1 MPRAYVLA
9 AGSMLD
15 MPLLLLD
22 LDNTLLPRD
31 AAFRAWAEG
40 FLAENGL
47 PAGDLDWLVMLDGS
61 GYVPRS
67 TVLGAAKRRYG
78 IDRSVDSLLA
88 HYRSGINSHIQCP
101 DSHVAALREAREAGW
116 TLGIVSNGGTLPQ
129 LEKIRLTG
137 LASLVDGWVISEEA
151 RCLKPD
157 PLIFEVAARRC
168 GFRPAGDWKAQTWM
182 VGDYGPADIAGAE
195 ATGLRSAWLHHGRP
209 WAERAY
215 RPTVSA
221 PSLPEAVRVILS
233 AGEHP
238 LAGRGFAAGTTARP
252 QRSRGQLAIQASR
265 LTPHGPS
272 APNIPSVPNAPA
284 ASKSPLIPVTPLAPA
299 ASGAPLAQPVLRT
312 KTVPLMPIESAP
324 VPASAAVAQVRW
336 SDTATAAS

>member
-1 MPRAYVLA
+1 
-9 AGSMLD
+9 MLG

-31 AAFRAWAEG
+31 AAFRAWAED

-78 IDRSVDSLLA
+78 FDRSVDSMLA
-88 HYRSGINSHIQCP
+88 HYRLGINSHIQCP
-101 DSHVAALREAREAGW
+101 DSHIAALRKAREAGW

-157 PLIFEVAARRC
+157 PLIFEIAARRC
-168 GFRPAGDWKAQTWM
+168 GFRPTGDWRAQTWM
-182 VGDYGPADIAGAE
+182 VGDYGPADIAGAA
-195 ATGLRSAWLHHGRP
+195 ATGLRSAWLSHGRP

-215 RPTVSA
+215 RPTIST
-221 PSLPEAVRVILS
+221 PSLPEAVGVILAKS
-233 AGEHP
+233 ELP
-238 LAGRGFAAGTTARP
+238 TAGRGFAAAAAGRTP
-252 QRSRGQLAIQASR
+252 LSRGHLAIPASR
-265 LTPHGPS
+265 LAPTAARLAPSTPGTPLPQPT
-272 APNIPSVPNAPA
+272 APPLSPAVPLSVPLAKA
-284 ASKSPLIPVTPLAPA
+284 VPLAP
-299 ASGAPLAQPVLRT
+299 
-312 KTVPLMPIESAP
+312 
-324 VPASAAVAQVRW
+324 PATSAA
-336 SDTATAAS
+336 TG